1 MDTLTNMDITVPLM
15 QDVLTLR
22 VDLHAS
28 VLWGLTLLIEETS
41 HQLVQVQIVVYS
53 RAAKEQILMKSFTL

>member
-22 VDLHAS
+22 MDLYAS
-28 VLWGLTLLIEETS
+28 VLWGLTSMIKETS
-41 HQLVQVQIVVYS
+41 H
-53 RAAKEQILMKSFTL
+53 